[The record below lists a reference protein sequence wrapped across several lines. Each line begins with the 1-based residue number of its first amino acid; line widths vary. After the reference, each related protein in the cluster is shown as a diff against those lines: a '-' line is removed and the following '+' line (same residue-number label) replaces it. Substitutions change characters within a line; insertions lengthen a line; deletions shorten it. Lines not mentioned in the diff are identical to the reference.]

1 MHEISA
7 KQLYIM
13 IFFIPLVFKMS
24 SLPALFY
31 EEAATTSYIL
41 IGIVTTVE
49 FLQMGLVLYVCSK
62 GGLEGIKEKYGKKTY
77 CLVALP
83 MLFIV
88 FMKMLI
94 LTQEITTYICSFLF
108 YNVAEK
114 FITPLVLLVVFYL
127 GIKGARAIGRLFELS
142 IWFLPIIAVFGI
154 FFGKIDMDA
163 TYLTPLFQENAGVY
177 LSTPLKYLIF
187 TFDFSPLLFF
197 KIKFQR
203 KSPVVLCSFLSILT
217 VTAGFALLY
226 CAYGNASAHANCAFA
241 RLATFNT
248 IVSEI
253 GGLDWPSTLLWL
265 VTAVLSLSL
274 KIGAVHRISD
284 SFGTKHVGTFLFCFA
299 IGITLLS
306 AVKTI
311 SDALNV
317 VTNGVQYGVFAAE
330 ILLPVVVILLLT
342 LRKKEE
348 VCAVN

>member
-1 MHEISA
+1 MNKIST

-31 EEAATTSYIL
+31 EGAETTAYVL
-41 IGIVTTVE
+41 IGIVTAVE
-49 FLQMGLVLYVCSK
+49 FLQMGLVLFVCAK
-62 GGLEGIKEKYGKKTY
+62 GGLEKVKERYGRKIY

-94 LTQEITTYICSFLF
+94 LTQEITTYVCSFLF

-114 FITPLVLLVVFYL
+114 FITPLILLVTFYL

-142 IWFLPIIAVFGI
+142 IWFLPIIVAFGI
-154 FFGKIDMDA
+154 FFGKTDLNGV
-163 TYLTPLFQENAGVY
+163 YLTPLFQAPASDYARTV
-177 LSTPLKYLIF
+177 TKYLIF

-197 KIKFQR
+197 NVRPKR
-203 KSPVVLCSFLSILT
+203 VAPVAVCSVCSVLT
-217 VTAGFALLY
+217 VVTGFALLY
-226 CAYGNASAHANCAFA
+226 CAYGNASSHANCAFA

-248 IVSEI
+248 IISEI

-265 VTAVLSLSL
+265 VTAVSSLAL
-274 KIGAVHRISD
+274 KIAAVDRFMDGLGA
-284 SFGTKHVGTFLFCFA
+284 KKVGTFVYVLA
-299 IGITLLS
+299 IGWVLLS

-311 SDALNV
+311 PEALQT
-317 VTNGVQYGVFAAE
+317 VTSGVQYAVFGAE
-330 ILLPVVVILLLT
+330 ILLPVAALCLLA
-342 LRKKEE
+342 RKKER
-348 VCAVN
+348 AYAA